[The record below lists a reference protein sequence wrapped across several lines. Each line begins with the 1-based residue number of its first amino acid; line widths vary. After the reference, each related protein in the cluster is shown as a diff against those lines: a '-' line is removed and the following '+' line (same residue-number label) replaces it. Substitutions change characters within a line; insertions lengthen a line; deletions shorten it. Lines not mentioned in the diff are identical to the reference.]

1 MIFVTLSMKL
11 PYYIE
16 NISWGDSI
24 KETKTR
30 IFICIVAIR
39 PINIA
44 AGDYG
49 NYVAKF
55 AGTIKR
61 KGNNNGNW
69 LNQHLI

>member
-1 MIFVTLSMKL
+1 MVFETLSMEL

-24 KETKTR
+24 KQTKAVSSASHTL
-30 IFICIVAIR
+30 

-44 AGDYG
+44 AGNYG